1 MNIVTVASLIVL
13 LTVIVGAILA
23 IAFVALSH
31 TVTTNQNVL
40 EKEKTGYNPRAT
52 AGHKIMA
59 QADKAVQLNQAQ
71 ALAAQQA
78 ARLPRGA
85 NMTIR
90 SKVGEEAKQLTASDG
105 VSQDPVT
112 AAKIASFHT
121 WNGLQY
127 RLNKT
132 APAAAPTAQA
142 RPAAAAK
149 PAGPPELRPGI
160 DFAFIAITDSMTAE
174 EKRKATI
181 ANSKAK
187 SAAMKAAKAS
197 GAGAPGEEMVMEE
210 GAPVAAAT
218 PFAAPVATGGTVEPI
233 AGVHYEEIAITE
245 GMSPEDIR
253 KARIANSKAKS
264 AAAKNMKAS
273 GMTVSA
279 PVAEAVA
286 AAPVSAPV
294 AAAPVAASASMPKP
308 DLIEITESM
317 SPDEIRKARVENS
330 KRMSAYNKA
339 LKAAGI
345 DPTAAN

>member
-1 MNIVTVASLIVL
+1 
-13 LTVIVGAILA
+13 
-23 IAFVALSH
+23 
-31 TVTTNQNVL
+31 
-40 EKEKTGYNPRAT
+40 
-52 AGHKIMA
+52 MA
-59 QADKAVQLNQAQ
+59 QADKAIQLNQAQ

-85 NMTIR
+85 NMNIR

-105 VSQDPVT
+105 VGQDPVT

-127 RLNKT
+127 RLSKA
-132 APAAAPTAQA
+132 APASAPSAQA

-197 GAGAPGEEMVMEE
+197 GAGAPGEEMVIGRE
-210 GAPVAAAT
+210 PRSR
-218 PFAAPVATGGTVEPI
+218 PRHLLPPLWLPVEPLNPFPVFI
-233 AGVHYEEIAITE
+233 TKRNRYHRRHVSEE
-245 GMSPEDIR
+245 IR
-253 KARIANSKAKS
+253 KARIANSKAK
-264 AAAKNMKAS
+264 AAAAENMKAS

-286 AAPVSAPV
+286 PVSAPV
-294 AAAPVAASASMPKP
+294 AAAPATSSAMPKP

-317 SPDEIRKARVENS
+317 SPDEIRKAHIENS

-339 LKAAGI
+339 LKATGI
-345 DPTAAN
+345 DPTTAN

>member
-31 TVTTNQNVL
+31 TVTANQNVL

-85 NMTIR
+85 NMNIR

-105 VSQDPVT
+105 VGQDPVT

-127 RLNKT
+127 RLSKA
-132 APAAAPTAQA
+132 APASAPSAQA

-210 GAPVAAAT
+210 GTPVAAAT
-218 PFAAPVATGGTVEPI
+218 SFAAPLATGGTVEPI
-233 AGVHYEEIAITE
+233 PGVHYEEIAITE
-245 GMSPEDIR
+245 GMSPEEIR
-253 KARIANSKAKS
+253 KARIANSKAKA

-286 AAPVSAPV
+286 PVSAPV
-294 AAAPVAASASMPKP
+294 AAAPATSSAMPKP

-317 SPDEIRKARVENS
+317 SPDEIRKARIENS

-345 DPTAAN
+345 DPTTAN